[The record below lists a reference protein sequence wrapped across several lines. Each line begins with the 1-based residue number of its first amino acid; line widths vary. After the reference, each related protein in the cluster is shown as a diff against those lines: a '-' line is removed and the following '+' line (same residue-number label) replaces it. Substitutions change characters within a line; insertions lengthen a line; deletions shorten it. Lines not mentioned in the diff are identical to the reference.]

1 MRDERYPSKLVSWL
15 PGLALLLIACG
26 IGGCSGPSEPT
37 ADNAEPADKRVFHR
51 GNGGEPDTLDPHRSE
66 ETSGAYILR
75 DLFEGLTT
83 ETVNSEVVPGVAKSW
98 EISDGGLRYVFHLRA
113 EARWSN
119 GDPVTAEDFAFALRR
134 TISPATASTYAQV
147 LYPIV
152 NARAINRGESP
163 PESLGVRA
171 LDERTLAILLESPTP
186 YFLQLLTHSS
196 TYPVHRPSIE
206 EYGDGFAAPGRLV
219 SNGAYRLVEW
229 AVQSHVLIERNEH
242 YWNDG
247 NTQIDV
253 VYYHST
259 EDVDAELKRYRAG
272 ELDFTF
278 QIPNQQYDWIQE
290 NLPGELQTAPY
301 LSTYFY
307 GFDMVNPPFDDPK
320 LRQALSMAID
330 RARITENVTGV
341 GEVPATGLVPPGVSN
356 YTPATFSWA
365 DLSAEERIAEARRLY
380 AEAGYSAENPLEVEI
395 LYNTSENH
403 KKVAVAVASMWKQAL
418 GVNAKLS
425 NQEWKVLLQTRK
437 DRDAW
442 EVLRYGWVGDYND
455 ANTFLD
461 IFRSGHGQNFPGFS
475 DPRYDELTA
484 AASQEPNLAKRA
496 ELMQQAEQVFLDAH
510 AVVPIYFYV
519 SKHLVKPHV
528 KGYKPNIMD
537 RSYSRHLRIDRDG
550 A

>member
-1 MRDERYPSKLVSWL
+1 MRYQQYPSKLAKGL
-15 PGLALLLIACG
+15 PVAAMLLIAAG
-26 IGGCSGPSEPT
+26 ISGCSDPSEPT
-37 ADNAEPADKRVFHR
+37 ADGQQSVDRTVFHR

-83 ETVNSEVVPGVAKSW
+83 ETVDSEVVPGVAKSW
-98 EISDGGLRYVFHLRA
+98 EISDDGLRYVFHLRA

-163 PESLGVRA
+163 PESLGVQA
-171 LDERTLAILLESPTP
+171 LDERTLEIRLEAPTP

-219 SNGAYRLVEW
+219 SNGAYQLVEW
-229 AVQSHVLIERNEH
+229 AVQSHVLIERNEQ
-242 YWNDG
+242 YWNNA

-259 EDVDAELKRYRAG
+259 EDVDSELKRYRAG

-290 NLPGELQTAPY
+290 NLPGELKKAPY
-301 LSTYFY
+301 LGTYLY
-307 GFDMVNPPFDDPK
+307 GFDTVNPPFNDPR
-320 LRQALSMAID
+320 LRKALSMAID
-330 RARITENVTGV
+330 RKRITESVTGV
-341 GEVPATGLVPPGVSN
+341 GEVPAMGLVPPGVSN
-356 YTPATFSWA
+356 YTPASFSWA
-365 DLSAEERIAEARRLY
+365 DLSDAERIAEAQRLY
-380 AEAGYSAENPLEVEI
+380 AEAGFSAENPLETEI

-403 KKVAVAVASMWKQAL
+403 KKVAVAVASMWKQVL
-418 GVNAKLS
+418 GVNAKLA
-425 NQEWKVLLQTRK
+425 NQEWKVMLQNRK
-437 DRDAW
+437 DKEKW
-442 EVLRYGWVGDYND
+442 EVLRYAWVGDYND
-455 ANTFLD
+455 ANTFLE
-461 IFRSGHGQNFPGFS
+461 IFRTGHGQNFTGYS

-484 AASQEPNLAKRA
+484 AAAQEPDLEKRA
-496 ELMQQAEQVFLDAH
+496 ELMREAEQVFLEAH
-510 AVVPIYFYV
+510 AVAPIYFYV
-519 SKHLVKPHV
+519 SKHLVQPHV

-537 RSYSRHLRIDRDG
+537 RSYSRHFRIDRDDG
-550 A
+550 